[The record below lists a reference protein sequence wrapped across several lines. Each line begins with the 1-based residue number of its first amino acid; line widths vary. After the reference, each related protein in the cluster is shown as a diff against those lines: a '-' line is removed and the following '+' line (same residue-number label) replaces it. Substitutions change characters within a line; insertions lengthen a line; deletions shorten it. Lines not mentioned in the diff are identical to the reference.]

1 MNSFSVDVLVI
12 KEKIKMNRKS
22 AFKTVVDKDV
32 NYNFVI

>member
-22 AFKTVVDKDV
+22 AFKTVDKDV